1 MVCGEDKVPEVW
13 VLAMATGRPPP
24 VSPLTHSLECTSPE
38 CTLGDGGAR
47 YKNKTPE
54 YPLEFTMQMLQMHRE
69 DNHHHPR
76 PAQVVESASQN
87 RKAEKVS
94 RPTIKMGSSEDD
106 FIFFQ
111 CLFES

>member
-69 DNHHHPR
+69 DNHQQP
-76 PAQVVESASQN
+76 PGCPQST
-87 RKAEKVS
+87 EKVLGV
-94 RPTIKMGSSEDD
+94 RILAFYQKKSEKAMP
-106 FIFFQ
+106 FRVKEEF
-111 CLFES
+111 